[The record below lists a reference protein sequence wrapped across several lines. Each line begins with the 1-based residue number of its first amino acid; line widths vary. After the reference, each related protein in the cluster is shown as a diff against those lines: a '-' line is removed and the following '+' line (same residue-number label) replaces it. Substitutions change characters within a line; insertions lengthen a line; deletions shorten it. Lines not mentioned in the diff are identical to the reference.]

1 MFPPV
6 LLVCDVS
13 HTGVQREV
21 DEEDEENDE
30 EDNDEDD
37 NQDDPGIELVVKADV
52 VSTDPLTLNNNDNNN
67 QCSAVGMTPFG
78 KINWKM
84 SPAPP

>member
-21 DEEDEENDE
+21 DEEDEENDQ
-30 EDNDEDD
+30 EDDDEDD

-52 VSTDPLTLNNNDNNN
+52 VSTDPFTLNNNI
-67 QCSAVGMTPFG
+67 SKTHKLSLASLTPL
-78 KINWKM
+78 KL
-84 SPAPP
+84 A